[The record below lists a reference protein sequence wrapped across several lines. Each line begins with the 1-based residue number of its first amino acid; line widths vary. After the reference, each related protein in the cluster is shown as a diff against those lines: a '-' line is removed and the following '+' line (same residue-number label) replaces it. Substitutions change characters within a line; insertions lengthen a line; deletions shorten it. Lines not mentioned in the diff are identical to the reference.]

1 VDVTTRFNGRCLT
14 APATM
19 MTRIPAGM
27 ATMRE
32 TCSRMVPLEMAAART
47 PIEDAGMI
55 WREEKVAGAIMT
67 LMAVRAMARM
77 MAMALT
83 TAIALTTALTISRT
97 YRTHHS
103 LPLSTLPAS
112 SERR

>member
-1 VDVTTRFNGRCLT
+1 
-14 APATM
+14 M

-55 WREEKVAGAIMT
+55 WREEKVVGAIMT
-67 LMAVRAMARM
+67 SMAVMAMARMMVMARM
-77 MAMALT
+77 MAMAR
-83 TAIALTTALTISRT
+83 TTALMISRT

-103 LPLSTLPAS
+103 LPLSTFPTS